1 MMVDTARVADTITKG
16 GNAMA
21 KLLVIRAHPL
31 SSDSSKSMQLTDEF
45 IKVYKETHPDDDV
58 LEQSLYNIA
67 IPEIDLDLFS
77 AWKKLAEGT
86 PFVRLHEAEQTKST
100 LFAGYT
106 DQFMNMDKI
115 VIANPLWNLQVP
127 TRLKAW
133 IDCICVAGR
142 TFKYSETGEAVGL
155 VTGKKALHIQTNGGV
170 YNGNDPAS
178 QYVRTMLGFIG
189 VTDFS
194 HIAAEGMDHDPARA
208 DQIMAAAFDEVRTAA
223 AAF

>member
-1 MMVDTARVADTITKG
+1 
-16 GNAMA
+16 MA

-31 SSDSSKSMQLTDEF
+31 TSENSRSMRLTDEF
-45 IKVYKETHPDDDV
+45 VKTYKETHPDDDV

-77 AWKKLAEGT
+77 AWNKLREGV

-100 LFAGYT
+100 LFEGYT
-106 DQFMNMDKI
+106 TQFLNMDKI

-133 IDCICVAGR
+133 IDCICVAGK

-170 YNGNDPAS
+170 YNGQDPAS

-189 VTDFS
+189 VTDFQA
-194 HIAAEGMDHDPARA
+194 IAAEGMDHDPARA
-208 DQIMAAAFDEVRTAA
+208 GEIMDAAFAEVRAAAETF
-223 AAF
+223 